1 MAELIIRPHGRLHD
15 WIADEQ
21 GYFRE
26 ERLSYRLKR
35 AQLDIDLA
43 PEQYKRLFANELPP
57 RYKDRVDVR
66 LFGPGE
72 RVVFLP
78 YSRASFESTQRW
90 IHERDIFESAG
101 ASDYQAAVI
110 G

>member
-1 MAELIIRPHGRLHD
+1 MFDRRSCQRQAREDARASLVAV
-15 WIADEQ
+15 ADV
-21 GYFRE
+21 
-26 ERLSYRLKR
+26 
-35 AQLDIDLA
+35 DLA
-43 PEQYKRLFANELPP
+43 AEQYKRLYANELPA
-57 RYKDRVDVR
+57 RYRDRVDVR

-101 ASDYQAAVI
+101 SRDYQAAVI
-110 G
+110 S